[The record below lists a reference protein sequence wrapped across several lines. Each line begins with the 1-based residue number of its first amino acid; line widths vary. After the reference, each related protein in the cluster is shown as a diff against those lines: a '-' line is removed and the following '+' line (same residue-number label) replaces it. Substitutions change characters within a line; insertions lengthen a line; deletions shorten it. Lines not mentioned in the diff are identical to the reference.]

1 MKTLV
6 EQLQEHWDNTSEEQ
20 LQAEWKEIEAL
31 GLEGPNAL
39 EYARLIQLHNP
50 ILLSWTENPFIKT
63 EEVTNFQNIAKISQG
78 FNGKP
83 KNDIAGNYKYAMAA

>member
-1 MKTLV
+1 MKSLS
-6 EQLQEHWDNTSEEQ
+6 EQLLEHLSSISEEQ

-31 GLEGPNAL
+31 GLEGPDAL

>member
-6 EQLQEHWDNTSEEQ
+6 EQLQEHWDNTPEEQ

-31 GLEGPNAL
+31 GLKGPDAL

-50 ILLSWTENPFIKT
+50 ILLSQVEISFINR
-63 EEVTNFQNIAKISQG
+63 EDIVNFKNTAKIQTHRGSVRYT
-78 FNGKP
+78 P
-83 KNDIAGNYKYAMAA
+83 LW